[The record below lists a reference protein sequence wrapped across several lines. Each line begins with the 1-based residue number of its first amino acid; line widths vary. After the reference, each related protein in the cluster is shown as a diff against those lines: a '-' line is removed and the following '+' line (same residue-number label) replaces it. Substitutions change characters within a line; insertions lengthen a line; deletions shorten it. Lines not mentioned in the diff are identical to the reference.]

1 MWLRHALKLLT
12 FFIVFSACS
21 PQDRQ
26 AADKLNALSYAY
38 HYRDLDSTEHYA
50 REAIKASADY
60 KDGRA
65 EALNNLAFVCI
76 TRMQYDQAKTLLDS
90 VYDLTD
96 NQLELLVAD
105 VQQMRLCQRR
115 SRNRE
120 FYDYRTM
127 AQNALHR
134 IDEERDKLNARQT
147 KRLLYAESEM
157 AIVTSTYY
165 YYVGLEQL
173 SVDALLSMNA
183 DLKSDTAQWL
193 NYLYNVGAGGI
204 IIEGSS
210 QEIRQ
215 QEFDYLL
222 QCHRIAD
229 QFGSPYFLA
238 NSLEGMAEHLIDA
251 DDWRPLVIINPSDDA
266 LFKMFSQYVDD
277 DLPVSLAK
285 EALRQFIAFGD
296 TYQISGAYRTLA
308 SCYRTQG
315 DFPTALRYLNEAL
328 SDSSIN
334 QAPDLVASI
343 HEQLSVAYSAMNDK
357 KQSDFNRNIY
367 LDLQEQTRQ
376 DRSLEARAGQLDA
389 TVAQL
394 NKLLAAVVLA
404 ILLLAIVL
412 RVMYVVYLRRRPRQA
427 AIDELHEQREQL
439 EEQWAIGQMKLKE
452 AERRNIEQR
461 SKVSL
466 VNSITPF
473 IDRMLHEVRRIQP
486 IEVSADTKSVLSE
499 RDEERLEYVK
509 DLAAEINEVNA
520 VLTHWIQ
527 LRQGEFN
534 LHIET
539 FPIEQLFTIIAKG
552 KRSFAL
558 RGIELNVE
566 STGLC
571 VKADRV
577 LTLFMLNTLAD
588 NARKFTESGGKV
600 IISATELADSI
611 EISVA
616 DTGRGMTE
624 DELAHVFDHK
634 IAGGHGFGLQNC
646 RGIIEKYRKTSQIF
660 NVCKIAAESR
670 IGEGSRFYFRLPK
683 GTVRQSSVSARLL
696 PLLLLF
702 ATTGA
707 AQSLP
712 DSFSA
717 PEPSPRAVPTSEE
730 LLHQASNYADSAYYS
745 NIDGTFEKT
754 LIFAD
759 SCFHCLNQYFR
770 RVHPKSV
777 DTLSVFD
784 QGSSTIPDIFW
795 LHNSVKMN
803 YNILLVARNESA
815 VAALA
820 LHEWALYN
828 YNNRIYTLLFKEL
841 SADQTLDDYCKKMQ
855 QSQTNRSVAIIMLV
869 LILLI
874 LLVAILF
881 QVVLLLSRKA
891 ARILEQQ
898 AELEVLND
906 DIRRVEVEE
915 ARLHV
920 SNQVLD
926 NCLSSL
932 KHETMYYPSRIRQLV
947 DTGNIA
953 ALPEVVGYYREL
965 YGILS
970 EQANR
975 QVETVKLHLT
985 KLEHEIL
992 GDRVLIDYLFELLR
1006 REAHQ
1011 KTLDISYN
1019 VRPDAPEY
1027 VTCRVPMPGVT
1038 PASFMPSTDNL
1049 NYLLCRQIVRE
1060 HGEATSRHACG
1071 ISTEQTANG
1080 SFVIITLPRYK
1091 TTNST
1096 QQ

>member
-1 MWLRHALKLLT
+1 MWLRHALKLL
-12 FFIVFSACS
+12 ILLHVISACS

-26 AADKLNALSYAY
+26 AADKLNSLSYAY
-38 HYRDLDSTEHYA
+38 HYRDLDSTEFYA
-50 REAIKASADY
+50 REAFEASADY

-65 EALNNLAFVCI
+65 EALNNLAFVSI
-76 TRMQYDQAKTLLDS
+76 ARMQYDRAKLQLDS
-90 VYDLTD
+90 VYELTD

-120 FYDYRTM
+120 FYDYRTL
-127 AQNALHR
+127 AQKALRR
-134 IDEERDKLNARQT
+134 IDEERDMLNARQT
-147 KRLLYAESEM
+147 ERLIYAESEL

-183 DLKSDTAQWL
+183 ELKSDTAQWM
-193 NYLYNVGAGGI
+193 NYLYNIGAGGI
-204 IIEGSS
+204 FTEGSPY
-210 QEIRQ
+210 EIKQ
-215 QEFDYLL
+215 KEFDFLL
-222 QCHRIAD
+222 QCHRIAA

-251 DDWRPLVIINPSDDA
+251 DHCRPFVVINPSDDA
-266 LFKMFSQYVDD
+266 LFNMFSQHVDD
-277 DLPVSLAK
+277 DLPVSLAE
-285 EALRQFIAFGD
+285 EALRLFIAFGD

-308 SCYRTQG
+308 ACYRSQG
-315 DFPTALRYLNEAL
+315 DFPAALHYLNEAL
-328 SDSSIN
+328 SDSTIS

-343 HEQLSVAYSAMNDK
+343 HEQLSVAYSAVNDK
-357 KQSDFNRNIY
+357 NRSDFNRNIY

-376 DRSLEARAGQLDA
+376 DRSLEARAGQLDTA
-389 TVAQL
+389 VAQL
-394 NKLLAAVVLA
+394 NKLLVAVVVA
-404 ILLLAIVL
+404 ILLLTIVL
-412 RVMYVVYLRRRPRQA
+412 RVMYVVYRRRHPQQA
-427 AIDELHEQREQL
+427 EIDELHEQRDQM
-439 EEQWAIGQMKLKE
+439 EEQWAIGQMKLQE
-452 AERRNIEQR
+452 AERRNLEQR
-461 SKVSL
+461 AKVSL
-466 VNSITPF
+466 VNSITPL
-473 IDRMLHEVRRIQP
+473 IDRMLHEVLRMKP
-486 IEVSADTKSVLSE
+486 LEAGAEGGPTLSE
-499 RDEERLEYVK
+499 RDEERLAYVK
-509 DLAAEINEVNA
+509 DLTAEINDVNA

-539 FPIEQLFTIIAKG
+539 FSMEPLFTMIAKG

-558 RGIELNVE
+558 RGIELNVKPSE
-566 STGLC
+566 LC

-588 NARKFTESGGKV
+588 NARKFTESGGQV
-600 IISATELADSI
+600 TISAEELADCI

-616 DTGRGMTE
+616 DTGQGMTE

-660 NVCKIAAESR
+660 KVCKITAESTL
-670 IGEGSRFYFRLPK
+670 GKGSRFCFRLPK
-683 GTVRQSSVSARLL
+683 GKVHQSSASTRMLL

-702 ATTGA
+702 TATGF
-707 AQSLP
+707 AQPFPESP
-712 DSFSA
+712 SA
-717 PEPSPRAVPTSEE
+717 SEAPPQME
-730 LLHQASNYADSAYYS
+730 LASEDLLNRASNYADSAYYS
-745 NIDGTFEKT
+745 NIDGSFEQT
-754 LIFAD
+754 LAYAD
-759 SCFHCLNQYFR
+759 SCFNCLNQYYR
-770 RVHPKSV
+770 KLHPKSA
-777 DTLSVFD
+777 DTLSVFGE
-784 QGSSTIPDIFW
+784 GSASIPDIIW
-795 LHNSVKMN
+795 LHNGVKMN

-820 LHEWALYN
+820 LHEWTLYS

-841 SADQTLDDYCKKMQ
+841 SADQMLDDYCRKMQ
-855 QSQTNRSVAIIMLV
+855 QSQTNRSVAIILLV
-869 LILLI
+869 LILMI
-874 LLVAILF
+874 LLVAIVF
-881 QVVLLLSRKA
+881 QVVMVLSRKA

-906 DIRRVEVEE
+906 DLRRIEMEE

-932 KHETMYYPSRIRQLV
+932 KHETMYYPSRILQLI
-947 DTGNIA
+947 DTGNIT

-975 QVETVKLHLT
+975 QAEIAKLHLT
-985 KLEHEIL
+985 KLEHDIL

-1011 KTLDISYN
+1011 KTIEISYD
-1019 VRPDAPEY
+1019 VRPEAPDY
-1027 VTCRVPMPGVT
+1027 VTCRVPMPDVT
-1038 PASFMPSTDNL
+1038 STSFMPSSGNITF
-1049 NYLLCRQIVRE
+1049 LLCRQIVRE

-1071 ISTEQTANG
+1071 ISTEQTADG
-1080 SFVIITLPRYK
+1080 SLVVIVLPRYLNK
-1091 TTNST
+1091 
-1096 QQ
+1096 QK

>member
-50 REAIKASADY
+50 REAFKASADY

-277 DLPVSLAK
+277 NLPVSLAE

-328 SDSSIN
+328 SDSAIN

-357 KQSDFNRNIY
+357 KQSDFKMTLTYETGGKLYLNITNRCPCACTFCIRKNDDGAY
-367 LDLQEQTRQ
+367 GSDPLW
-376 DRSLEARAGQLDA
+376 LEHEPS
-389 TVAQL
+389 
-394 NKLLAAVVLA
+394 AAE
-404 ILLLAIVL
+404 
-412 RVMYVVYLRRRPRQA
+412 MQA

-486 IEVSADTKSVLSE
+486 IEVSADTKPVLSE

-558 RGIELNVE
+558 RGIELNVKPTE
-566 STGLC
+566 LC

-696 PLLLLF
+696 PLLLLL

-712 DSFSA
+712 DSLSA

-745 NIDGTFEKT
+745 NIDGTFEQT

-770 RVHPKSV
+770 RLHPKSV

-820 LHEWALYN
+820 LHEWTLYN

-1038 PASFMPSTDNL
+1038 PTSFMPSTDNL